1 MIPIALKKWLGIPH
15 SCKEPSSIFVGLI
28 GGVGDL
34 ISAAP
39 SIAAL
44 KRKYPDAKISFG
56 VGGDIFLILLKMTPT
71 LTILK
76 PHFSMTFGKSE
87 HVERPIEKNIGSMI
101 WFFS

>member
-34 ISAAP
+34 VSAAP

-44 KRKYPDAKISFG
+44 VASRAEMLAHPRLRLRLLLPL
-56 VGGDIFLILLKMTPT
+56 LILPLPV
-71 LTILK
+71 LPLL
-76 PHFSMTFGKSE
+76 
-87 HVERPIEKNIGSMI
+87 VRQ
-101 WFFS
+101 

>member
-1 MIPIALKKWLGIPH
+1 MIPVTLKKWLGIPH
-15 SCKEPSSIFVGLI
+15 SCKAPNSIFVGLI

-56 VGGDIFLILLKMTPT
+56 VGSDIFFN
-71 LTILK
+71 TIK
-76 PHFSMTFGKSE
+76 D
-87 HVERPIEKNIGSMI
+87 I
-101 WFFS
+101 